1 MALMLRMAGIPSR
14 VVSGFSPGTPDPDD
28 KHRYLVEDLDAHSW
42 VEVYFPS
49 IGWVTFDPTPAGAPS
64 TGRSAAAVGQIPQ
77 KELDLEQQ
85 GTTNTRKGFAP
96 PGKDKGGR
104 QVAES
109 GVIPLWSV
117 PAGVGLVGLLGLT
130 ALAGFTVLRRHRY
143 GSLSPAAA
151 ADAHLR
157 ELPPALARL
166 GWPVKTHETL
176 LALER
181 RLRDYRK
188 LAAARY
194 VAKLRTG
201 RFCAT
206 DDGTPTLTDRRA
218 LRTELAGKSTLRS
231 RLRGLLAL
239 PPGGPSKRSDGERES
254 PDRRV

>member
-1 MALMLRMAGIPSR
+1 M
-14 VVSGFSPGTPDPDD
+14 
-28 KHRYLVEDLDAHSW
+28 
-42 VEVYFPS
+42 
-49 IGWVTFDPTPAGAPS
+49 
-64 TGRSAAAVGQIPQ
+64 
-77 KELDLEQQ
+77 
-85 GTTNTRKGFAP
+85 
-96 PGKDKGGR
+96 
-104 QVAES
+104 
-109 GVIPLWSV
+109 
-117 PAGVGLVGLLGLT
+117 
-130 ALAGFTVLRRHRY
+130 
-143 GSLSPAAA
+143 
-151 ADAHLR
+151 
-157 ELPPALARL
+157 
-166 GWPVKTHETL
+166 KTHETL

-239 PPGGPSKRSDGERES
+239 PPGGPSKRSDDERES